1 VNAAPLGTDSADPL
15 TAEQVR
21 LTAEQVRL
29 FADPLRLRIVTLLA
43 REELCTCHLVAETGA
58 KQPTVSHHL
67 RLLREAGVVEA
78 DPAGAYT
85 YYRLRAAAL
94 AELGTAFTALAD
106 QAADPSRRRLPCD

>member
-1 VNAAPLGTDSADPL
+1 MSAAPPGTD
-15 TAEQVR
+15 TAP

-29 FADPLRLRIVTLLA
+29 FADPLRLQIVTLLA

-78 DPAGAYT
+78 EPAGAYT
-85 YYRLRAAAL
+85 YYRLQAAAL
-94 AELGTAFTALAD
+94 SELGAAFTALAG
-106 QAADPSRRRLPCD
+106 QATRPSRRRLPCD